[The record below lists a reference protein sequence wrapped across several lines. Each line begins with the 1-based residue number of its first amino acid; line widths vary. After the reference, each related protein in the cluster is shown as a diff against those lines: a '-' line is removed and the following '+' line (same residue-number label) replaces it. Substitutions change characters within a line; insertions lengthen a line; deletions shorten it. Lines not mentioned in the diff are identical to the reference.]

1 MVRKILLSAAIAGQ
15 IVAGAAYAAPVRP
28 QAVRLV
34 SGKPVAAIG
43 VPVRA
48 IGRADKGN
56 ELALGLPL
64 PLLIIAGVVVVVGAV
79 AVASGGGDSN
89 SSPN

>member
-15 IVAGAAYAAPVRP
+15 ILAGAAYAAPVRP

-43 VPVRA
+43 TPVRA
-48 IGRADKGN
+48 IGRAEKGN

-64 PLLIIAGVVVVVGAV
+64 PLLILAGVVVIVGAV
-79 AVASGGGDSN
+79 AVASGSDGN

>member
-1 MVRKILLSAAIAGQ
+1 MVRKILLSAAMAGQ
-15 IVAGAAYAAPVRP
+15 ILAGVAYAAPVRP
-28 QAVRLV
+28 QAVRLA

-43 VPVRA
+43 TPVRA
-48 IGRADKGN
+48 IGRAEEGN

-64 PLLIIAGVVVVVGAV
+64 PLLILAGVVVIVGVV
-79 AVASGGGDSN
+79 AVASGGDDN

>member
-1 MVRKILLSAAIAGQ
+1 MIRKILLSAAIAGQ

-34 SGKPVAAIG
+34 SGKPIAAIG

-64 PLLIIAGVVVVVGAV
+64 PLLILAGVVVIVGVV
-79 AVASGGGDSN
+79 AVASGGDSN